1 MLRDK
6 KVKFLIRLSTV
17 LLGITCIFF
26 FVVTLNSQPLPR
38 GAPNYELDHIVR
50 PLFIVFGLPLTLGMG
65 ALWWYVGRSWEE
77 IDDATRTIIAVV
89 TLLPL
94 PFLLY
99 AAFWS
104 IVFFIGGLLIAAF
117 FIYVFSNQLSA
128 MHRPPYYYHRH
139 HRHGHKHCRD

>member
-17 LLGITCIFF
+17 LVGITCLFF
-26 FVVTLNSQPLPR
+26 FVVALNSQPLPKR
-38 GAPNYELDHIVR
+38 APNYELDHILR

-65 ALWWYVGRSWEE
+65 ALWRYVGRSWEE
-77 IDDATRTIIAVV
+77 ARDTTRTMIAVV

-99 AAFWS
+99 AAFWI
-104 IVFFIGGLLIAAF
+104 IVFFIGGLLFAVF
-117 FIYVFSNQLSA
+117 FIYVFSDQVSS
-128 MHRPPYYYHRH
+128 MRRPPYYYHHH
-139 HRHGHKHCRD
+139 HRYGDKHCRD